1 MNYVL
6 DILSTLLVV
15 LALIGIMTLISN
27 RLRDKLSNKKY
38 KGWLIAHVIFVILA
52 VSGLLGNFLL
62 SMVSTIFI
70 TGQEQIYTAHFLTR
84 YFIWFLIIPG
94 ILGSFITGVWLALR
108 TKWRLT
114 KYYWIIAKI
123 LGTIVAIL
131 FGSTWMPVWMEKVT
145 LLSYTGLQNPAY
157 SHSRQMLL
165 IGIAI
170 ALIIMFF
177 LIIISYLKPWGK
189 RVVPNK

>member
-27 RLRDKLSNKKY
+27 RLGNKLSNKKY
-38 KGWLIAHVIFVILA
+38 KGWLIAHVIFVIVA

-62 SMVSTIFI
+62 TVVSTIYI
-70 TGQEQIYTAHFLTR
+70 TGQDEVYTAHFLTR
-84 YFIWFLIIPG
+84 YFCWFLIIPG
-94 ILGSFITGVWLALR
+94 ILGSFITGIWLALR
-108 TKWRLT
+108 TKWGLT

-123 LGTIVAIL
+123 LGTIAAIL
-131 FGSTWMPVWMEKVT
+131 FGSTWMPIWLEKTTT
-145 LLSYTGLQNPAY
+145 LSLQNIMQSAY
-157 SHSRQMLL
+157 FHSRQMLL

-189 RVVPNK
+189 RVLPNK